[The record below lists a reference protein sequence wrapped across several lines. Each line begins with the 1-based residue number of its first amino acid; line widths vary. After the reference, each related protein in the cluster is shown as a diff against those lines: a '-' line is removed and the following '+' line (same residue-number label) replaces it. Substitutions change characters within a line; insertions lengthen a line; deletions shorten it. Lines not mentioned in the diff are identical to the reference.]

1 MLDYSL
7 FQTYYDLFL
16 SSEARDDMSRYGVS
30 AANMRKLRTAA
41 GDKVTSDAKEVAM
54 APLHGTKYCI
64 ALDHPI
70 LLSHGVFY
78 PRGLS
83 HPLKFEITLA
93 PVSDIVVYSDTTKLP
108 SYKITN
114 LELEHLAN
122 ISRTDRW
129 RTTELDTRVSMRMS
143 CVKRLSQSTR
153 QPTA

>member
-30 AANMRKLRTAA
+30 TANMRKLRTAA

-54 APLHGTKYCI
+54 ALLHGTKYCI

-78 PRGLS
+78 QRGLF

-114 LELEHLAN
+114 LELEYLAN

-129 RTTELDTRVSMRMS
+129 RTTELDTCVSMRMS
-143 CVKRLSQSTR
+143 CVTRLSQSTR